1 VTRRWG
7 LTTIGI
13 GAILLA
19 GACSSGSS
27 PSASSAAAIASSAP
41 VPPVS
46 SSPGGASSDACS
58 LLTQAEVSAAVG
70 APVGPGTAGDDP
82 RTCNWE
88 YIPAGGTG
96 PKAQASI
103 DIESASFDSL
113 CKVPSNASIGLTMI
127 PLSGVGDA
135 ACIAEL
141 TGMLPVLTFEKNGRT
156 YSTSVG
162 LGNVPVATTEAA
174 EKAMAVAAAARL

>member
-1 VTRRWG
+1 VQ
-7 LTTIGI
+7 LEF
-13 GAILLA
+13 
-19 GACSSGSS
+19 
-27 PSASSAAAIASSAP
+27 
-41 VPPVS
+41 V
-46 SSPGGASSDACS
+46 
-58 LLTQAEVSAAVG
+58 LTQAEVTAAVG
-70 APVGPGTAGDDP
+70 SPVGPGTVGDDP

-103 DIESASFDSL
+103 DIESDSFDSF
-113 CKVPSNASIGLTMI
+113 CKVASNASIGLTMV
-127 PLSGVGDA
+127 PLTGVGDG

-141 TGMLPVLTFEKNGRT
+141 TGVPPVLTFEKNGHA